1 VRHCRTQPSRRPYFY
16 HSSRPTF
23 FFLSR
28 RCTTALYIS
37 RKPHISSSFSH
48 AQIIQYPSFPLT
60 PTIFIHSNP
69 NLKSA
74 IPSGRNPS
82 PFLDIFRR
90 LFVARLHRSCSRS
103 PCHAPLLPQ
112 SWWFVG
118 LYYILRPSLSPLPLS
133 LGVPR
138 PAFPVET
145 FTSTSFL
152 SNGRHLSL
160 HRLFR

>member
-16 HSSRPTF
+16 HSSRPAF
-23 FFLSR
+23 FFCPAGVLR
-28 RCTTALYIS
+28 HCTYPESPTS
-37 RKPHISSSFSH
+37 HPPSH

-90 LFVARLHRSCSRS
+90 LFVARLHRSRSCS

-118 LYYILRPSLSPLPLS
+118 LYYILRPSSSPLPLS